1 MLLRGKLVNELLKYI
16 LTNSFLFCQE
26 LGEIAT
32 DVAGKYG
39 SHIDMLYLFYI
50 HVILKCN
57 FRVLFS
63 FPGGRKSEK
72 YRARNVI
79 EFRI

>member
-1 MLLRGKLVNELLKYI
+1 MFLRGKLVIELLKYI

-39 SHIDMLYLFYI
+39 SHIDMLHLFYI
-50 HVILKCN
+50 HVILNWN
-57 FRVLFS
+57 FSGFFFHFQEAENL
-63 FPGGRKSEK
+63 KNTEH
-72 YRARNVI
+72 I
-79 EFRI
+79 I